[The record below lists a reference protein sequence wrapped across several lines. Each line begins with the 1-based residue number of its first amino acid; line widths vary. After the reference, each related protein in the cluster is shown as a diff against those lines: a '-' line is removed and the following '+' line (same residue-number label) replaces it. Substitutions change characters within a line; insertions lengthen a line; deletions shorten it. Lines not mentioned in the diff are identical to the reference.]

1 MGTLSINKLEENYIF
16 TGCLCG
22 IYGILFTFC
31 LYRNLS
37 GITFPF
43 IVAGTILTTVLFL
56 KRMGSTI
63 KKKFMIYAA
72 GMMLLGISTVLT
84 GSVFFHFFNWVGILL
99 LLLTSMLEQLNI
111 DSKWSFQH
119 YIVSIMALTGR
130 TVISIFD
137 PFIHGA
143 RYRKSRKQGKENAY
157 LKPVLLGAGVAV
169 TILLVV
175 LPLLIYSDKVFGTI
189 LMKFFR
195 PVEFGSEWGIIFTF
209 FLGFILMY
217 AFLSGISGY
226 VSKEKTYIEKKKVNA
241 VSGITFTGILAAIY
255 VFYSVIQILFL
266 FLRLDSGLPDGVT
279 YSQYA
284 NSGFWQLLAV
294 SLINFV
300 TVLICL
306 SIFPENKIL
315 KILLMTISV
324 CTCIMTLSAA
334 YRMILYVR
342 VYYLTFLRILV
353 LWFLGVL
360 LLIMLG
366 VMWSILRRQFRLFQ
380 YIMAV
385 VAVCYIG
392 LSFAKIDK
400 VSVEYNLSQ
409 WEEVPQVDIVHAIYG
424 SSLDAAPYLAEM
436 GERAVETAVETEPAS
451 GEYDYKSL
459 ITSYYQDILD
469 RKMTLRSW
477 NYSLAEAKKAAAE
490 YMKNPL

>member
-16 TGCLCG
+16 TGGLCG
-22 IYGILFTFC
+22 LYGIFFTFC
-31 LYRNLS
+31 LYQNLS

-63 KKKFMIYAA
+63 KKKFIIYAA

-84 GSVFFHFFNWVGILL
+84 SSEFFHFFNWAGILL
-99 LLLTSMLEQLNI
+99 LLLTAMLQQLNE
-111 DSKWSFQH
+111 DNGWSFQR
-119 YIVSIMALTGR
+119 YVTSIMVLIGR
-130 TVISIFD
+130 TVISVFD

-143 RYRKSRKQGKENAY
+143 RYRKKKQGKNSVY
-157 LKPVLLGAGVAV
+157 LRPILLGAGVAV

-175 LPLLIYSDKVFGTI
+175 LPLLIYSDKVFGNI

-209 FLGFILMY
+209 LLGFILMY

-226 VSKEKTYIEKKKVNA
+226 VIKEETYVEKKKVNA

-334 YRMILYVR
+334 YRMILYVK

-366 VMWSILRRQFRLFQ
+366 VMWSILRKQFRLFQ

-400 VSVEYNLSQ
+400 VAVEYNLSQ
-409 WEEVPQVDIVHAIYG
+409 WDEVSQVDIVHTIYG

-436 GERAVETAVETEPAS
+436 GERAADTDPVS
-451 GEYDYKSL
+451 GEYEYKSL
-459 ITSYYQDILD
+459 ITKYYQDILD
-469 RKMTLRSW
+469 RKMTFRSW

-490 YMKNPL
+490 YMENPL